1 MAFIVKALG
10 AGTRTVTGSADLYTV
25 PDGKSAMVTS
35 VRLANGS
42 ATIIPTV
49 NVYVKP
55 SGAAPARRVAKKDHS
70 LAVGSALVL
79 EEVLTLGQ
87 GDKVQLNL
95 SGGLGPPEVGYMI
108 NGVERE

>member
-10 AGTRTVTGSADLYTV
+10 AGTWTLTGSYDPYTV
-25 PDGKSAMVTS
+25 PDGKSAMVMS

-42 ATIIPTV
+42 ATIAPTV

-55 SGAAPARRVAKKDHS
+55 SGATARRIAKKDHV
-70 LAVGSALVL
+70 LALGTSLVL
-79 EEVLTLGQ
+79 EDVLTLGQ
-87 GDKVQLNL
+87 GDKVQVVL
-95 SGGLGPPEVGYMI
+95 SLGGGAPDVGWMV